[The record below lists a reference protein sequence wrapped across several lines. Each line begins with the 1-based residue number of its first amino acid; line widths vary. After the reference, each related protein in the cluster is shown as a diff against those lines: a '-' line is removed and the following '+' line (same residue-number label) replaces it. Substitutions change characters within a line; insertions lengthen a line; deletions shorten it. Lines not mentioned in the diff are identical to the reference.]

1 MDFIHLDKPLVIF
14 DVETT
19 GLNPATDRIIELC
32 AIRLHP
38 DGRQYRKTWLLN
50 PTIPIPLESI
60 AIHGITDDLVKTQP
74 TFPENAHEIFAFFR
88 DCDIGGF
95 GISHLD
101 IPILEEEFA
110 RVNMNFNGRAR
121 RQFDALRI
129 YHRREPRDLSAAVR
143 FYCKKELTDAHSAEN
158 DTEATLEVL
167 KAQFNAYPDLPRN
180 PDELDA
186 YLNPRDPFLLDR
198 EGRFRWLDGQITINF
213 GRKKG
218 KTVRDVIKE
227 DPNYLKWILHG
238 NFGRDTKQ
246 IAQNILNGNWPE
258 PPSVTPSSA
267 PVKL

>member
-14 DVETT
+14 DIETT
-19 GLNPATDRIIELC
+19 GLNPTTDRIIELC

-50 PTIPIPLESI
+50 PTIPIPIESI
-60 AIHGITDDLVKTQP
+60 AIHGITDDLVKSAP
-74 TFPENAHEIFAFFR
+74 TFADKAQEIFNFFR

-101 IPILEEEFA
+101 IPVLEEEFA
-110 RVNMNFNGRAR
+110 RVNMSFNARAR

-129 YHRREPRDLSAAVR
+129 YHRREPRDLAAAVR
-143 FYCKKELTDAHSAEN
+143 FYCKRELTDAHSAEN
-158 DTEATLEVL
+158 DTKATLDVL
-167 KAQFNAYPDLPRN
+167 KAQFNTYPDLPRD

-198 EGRFRWLDGQITINF
+198 DGRFRWLDGQVTINF

-218 KTVRDVIKE
+218 KPVRDVIKE

-246 IAQNILNGNWPE
+246 IAQNILEGKWPE
-258 PPSVTPSSA
+258 PPSVTPTSA